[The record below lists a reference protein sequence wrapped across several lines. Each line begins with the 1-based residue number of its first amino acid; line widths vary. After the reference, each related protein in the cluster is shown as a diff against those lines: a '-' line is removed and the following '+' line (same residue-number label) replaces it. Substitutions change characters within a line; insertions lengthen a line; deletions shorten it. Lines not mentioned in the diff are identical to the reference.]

1 MFPIILGTAKF
12 GTYTNKDDSF
22 AVLDA
27 FLEMGGSRLDTA
39 NNYACWHPDGKGDES
54 ETVLGQWLQGKDRK
68 RVEVMTKIGAQSVDG
83 FTYDKLDGLSP
94 DNIKRSLDK
103 TLTRLNTDYL
113 DVLYAHVDDLN
124 VPLLDTWKTLS
135 SLVDEGIVRQ
145 LGISNY
151 KESRVLELVDVIEQ
165 HQLRPF
171 DYAQYRYSIISPNAG
186 ADFGPQV
193 ILNEHLFG
201 ALKRLAV
208 KPEIIGYSPLLDG
221 CYEFSADDLPENYDN
236 LLNCAMLDDIQAQAE
251 GNGSTPSALVLKTIA
266 DYGITP
272 VTAASTPE
280 RLKSNLQ
287 LLLPI

>member
-27 FLEMGGSRLDTA
+27 FLDMGGRRLDTA
-39 NNYACWHPDGKGDES
+39 NNYACWHPDGIGGES
-54 ETVLGQWLQGKDRK
+54 ETVIGEWLQGKDRK

-94 DNIKRSLDK
+94 DNIRRSVDA
-103 TLTRLNTDYL
+103 TLTRLNTDYI

-124 VPLLDTWKTLS
+124 TPLLDTWKALS
-135 SLVDEGIVRQ
+135 FLVDEGIVRQ

-151 KESRVLELVDVIEQ
+151 REARVLELVDVIAQ

-201 ALKRLAV
+201 ALRCV
-208 KPEIIGYSPLLDG
+208 ESKPEIIGYSPLLDG
-221 CYEFSADDLPENYDN
+221 CYELSADELPDSYDN
-236 LLNCAMLDDIQAQAE
+236 LLNCAMHDDIQAQAE
-251 GNGSTPSALVLKTIA
+251 ENRTTPSALVLKIIA
-266 DYGITP
+266 DYGVTP

-280 RLKSNLQ
+280 RLRSNLQ
-287 LLLPI
+287 LFLPK